1 MSLREALSKMGR
13 FGDAITLPVIG
24 VVLLVALVTVA
35 VLIPT
40 VFGFGT
46 PIGDSTYTGVVVDVQ
61 HEEGLVWQTSQV
73 VAKSNA
79 EASDQQAFCMVNPS
93 DSGLLEKSR
102 NTLNDGERVKI
113 QYHRPLW
120 IPLWECPNGA
130 LIMDDIEPIGGDQ

>member
-1 MSLREALSKMGR
+1 MDRFDAVMASL
-13 FGDAITLPVIG
+13 VIG
-24 VVLLVALVTVA
+24 VVLLVVVIVALSIA
-35 VLIPT
+35 SAA
-40 VFGFGT
+40 GFGT

-79 EASDQQAFCMVNPS
+79 EASDQQTFCMMNPV